1 MIKFGDKHSGMAMNK
16 IILLFDIS
24 EQYGQSLLLGIVNYY
39 KENGSALFCRMPLY
53 YRETIGIKG
62 ILKFAKEWGAQGIIA
77 QLEYTRHV
85 KKIADSGIHL
95 ILEDFKERFN
105 NFPNITG
112 GYYEAGQMGAEYF
125 VKKGFKN
132 FAFYGF
138 RNIVWSRERSEG
150 FEAYLHERGFDVY
163 HFEHEE
169 LHETDL
175 WFYKPS
181 ALSKW
186 LQALPKPIAIM
197 ACDDARGL
205 HITEACK
212 HADIKIPEDV
222 VVLGVDNDEMTCN
235 LSDPPLSSINLD
247 TEKGG
252 YEAARLMD
260 LMIQGKVKKPQ
271 NVMVV
276 PTYIVTR
283 QSTDIA
289 SATDQHISAAL
300 NYIHKNLEND
310 INVTHVLSQVPISR
324 RSLEKRFLEV
334 TGTSVY
340 KYIFKLRM
348 QRFSQRLLE
357 TDKRISEIAL
367 ETGFTLTNNISRQ
380 FKQIHGC
387 TPGEYRKKHLPRK

>member
-1 MIKFGDKHSGMAMNK
+1 MNK

-24 EQYGQSLLLGIVNYY
+24 EKYGQDLLTGIVQYY
-39 KENGSALFCRMPLY
+39 KEHGPALFCRMPIY
-53 YRETIGIKG
+53 YREAIGIKG
-62 ILKFAKEWGAQGIIA
+62 ILKFAKEWGAQGIIG
-77 QLEYTRHV
+77 QLDNNRHV
-85 KKIADSGIHL
+85 KKIAESGIHL
-95 ILEDFKERFN
+95 ILEDFKERFDE
-105 NFPNITG
+105 FPNITG
-112 GYYEAGQMGAEYF
+112 GYYEAGRMGAEYF
-125 VKKGFKN
+125 VKKGFKH

-138 RNIVWSRERSEG
+138 RNIVWSRERAEG

-163 HFEHEE
+163 NFEHEE
-169 LHETDL
+169 LHTTDL

-181 ALSKW
+181 VVSKW
-186 LQALPKPIAIM
+186 LQSLPKPIAIM
-197 ACDDARGL
+197 ACDDARGQ

-212 HADIKIPEDV
+212 HHNIRIPDDV
-222 VVLGVDNDEMTCN
+222 IVLGVDNDEMTCN
-235 LSDPPLSSINLD
+235 LSDPPLSSVNLD

-271 NVMVV
+271 NVMVM

-289 SATDQHISAAL
+289 AASDEHIATVL
-300 NYIHKNLEND
+300 NFIHKNLEND
-310 INVTHVLSQVPISR
+310 INVGDVLEQVPISR

-334 TGTSVY
+334 TGTSIY

-367 ETGFTLTNNISRQ
+367 EAGFTLTNNISRQ

-387 TPGEYRKKHLPRK
+387 TPGEYRKRHLPRK

>member
-1 MIKFGDKHSGMAMNK
+1 MNK

-24 EQYGQSLLLGIVNYY
+24 EQYGQNLLMGIVKYY

-53 YRETIGIKG
+53 YRETLGIKG
-62 ILKFAKEWGAQGIIA
+62 ILKFAKEWGAHGIIG

-95 ILEDFKERFN
+95 ILEDFKERFDE
-105 NFPNITG
+105 FPNITG
-112 GYYEAGQMGAEYF
+112 GYFEAGQMGAEYF
-125 VKKGFKN
+125 VKKGFRN

-138 RNIVWSRERSEG
+138 RNIVWSRERADG
-150 FEAYLHERGFDVY
+150 FENYLQARGFDVY

-169 LHETDL
+169 LHTTDL

-186 LQALPKPIAIM
+186 LQSLPKPIAIM
-197 ACDDARGL
+197 TCDDARGV

-212 HADIKIPEDV
+212 HANIKIPEDV
-222 VVLGVDNDEMTCN
+222 VVLGVDNDELTCN
-235 LSDPPLSSINLD
+235 LSDPPLSSVHLD

-260 LMIQGKVKKPQ
+260 LMIQKKIKKPQ
-271 NVMVV
+271 NVMVM

-289 SATDQHISAAL
+289 AATDAYIVSAL
-300 NYIHKNLEND
+300 NFIHKNLEND
-310 INVTHVLSQVPISR
+310 INVRDVLNQVPISR
-324 RSLEKRFLEV
+324 RSLEKRFLDV

-340 KYIFKLRM
+340 QYILKQRM

-357 TDKRISEIAL
+357 TDKRISEIAQDAGL
-367 ETGFTLTNNISRQ
+367 TLTNNISRQ

-387 TPGEYRKKHLPRK
+387 TPGEFRKKHLPR

>member
-1 MIKFGDKHSGMAMNK
+1 MHK

-24 EQYGQSLLLGIVNYY
+24 EQYGQSLLLGIVKYF
-39 KENGSALFCRMPLY
+39 KENSSALFCRMPLY
-53 YRETIGIKG
+53 YRETLGING
-62 ILKFAKEWGAQGIIA
+62 IVKFAREWGAQGIVA
-77 QLEYTRHV
+77 QLDNTKQV

-95 ILEDFKERFN
+95 ILEDFRERFDD
-105 NFPNITG
+105 FPNITG
-112 GYYEAGQMGAEYF
+112 GYFEAGQMGAEYF

-138 RNIVWSRERSEG
+138 KNIVWSRERSEG
-150 FEAYLHERGFDVY
+150 YESYLHNLGFDVY

-169 LHETDL
+169 LHTTNL
-175 WFYKPS
+175 WYYKPS

-186 LQALPKPIAIM
+186 LQSLPKPIAIM
-197 ACDDARGL
+197 ACDDARGQ

-212 HADIKIPEDV
+212 HADIRIPDDV
-222 VVLGVDNDEMTCN
+222 IVLGVDNDEMTCN
-235 LSDPPLSSINLD
+235 LSDPPLSSVNLD

-260 LMIQGKVKKPQ
+260 LMIQGKIKKPQ
-271 NVMVV
+271 NVMVM

-289 SATDQHISAAL
+289 AASDEHISLAL
-300 NYIHKNLEND
+300 NYIHKNLENE
-310 INVTHVLSQVPISR
+310 IHVSDVLGQVPISR

-367 ETGFTLTNNISRQ
+367 DAGFTLTNNISRQ

>member
-1 MIKFGDKHSGMAMNK
+1 MNK
-16 IILLFDIS
+16 IILLIDIS
-24 EQYGQSLLLGIVNYY
+24 EKYGQSLLTGIVRYF
-39 KENGSALFCRMPLY
+39 KENGSALFCKMPLY
-53 YRETIGIKG
+53 YRETLGIKG
-62 ILKFAKEWGAQGIIA
+62 IIKFAKEWGAQGIIA
-77 QLEYTRHV
+77 QLSNTRDV

-95 ILEDFKERFN
+95 IVEDFKERFAE
-105 NFPNITG
+105 FPNITG
-112 GYYEAGQMGAEYF
+112 GYFEAGRMGAEYF

-150 FEAYLHERGFDVY
+150 FENYLHDLGFDVY
-163 HFEHEE
+163 NFEHEE
-169 LHETDL
+169 LHATDL
-175 WFYKPS
+175 WYYKPS

-186 LQALPKPIAIM
+186 LKSLPKPIAIM
-197 ACDDARGL
+197 ACDDARGQ

-212 HADIKIPEDV
+212 HANIKIPEDV
-222 VVLGVDNDEMTCN
+222 IVLGVDNDEMTCN
-235 LSDPPLSSINLD
+235 LSDPPLSSVNLD

-271 NVMVV
+271 NVMVM

-289 SATDQHISAAL
+289 SASDTHIAQAL
-300 NYIHKNLEND
+300 TYIHKNLENNLSVPD
-310 INVTHVLSQVPISR
+310 VLNQVAISR
-324 RSLEKRFLEV
+324 RSLEKRFLDV
-334 TGTSVY
+334 TGTSIY

-348 QRFSQRLLE
+348 QKFSQRLLE
-357 TDKRISEIAL
+357 TDKTISEIAIDS
-367 ETGFTLTNNISRQ
+367 GFILTNNISRQ

-387 TPGEYRKKHLPRK
+387 TPGEYRKQHLPRK

>member
-1 MIKFGDKHSGMAMNK
+1 MNK

-24 EQYGQSLLLGIVNYY
+24 EKYGQSLLTGIVRYF
-39 KENGSALFCRMPLY
+39 KENGSALFCKMPLY
-53 YRETIGIKG
+53 YRETLGIKG
-62 ILKFAKEWGAQGIIA
+62 IIKFAKEWGAHGIIA
-77 QLEYTRHV
+77 QLSNTRDV

-95 ILEDFKERFN
+95 IVEDFKERFAE
-105 NFPNITG
+105 FPNITG
-112 GYYEAGQMGAEYF
+112 GYFEAGQMGAEYF

-150 FEAYLHERGFDVY
+150 FENYLHDLGFDVY
-163 HFEHEE
+163 NFEHEE
-169 LHETDL
+169 LHATDL
-175 WFYKPS
+175 WYYKPS

-186 LQALPKPIAIM
+186 LKSLPKPIAIM
-197 ACDDARGL
+197 ACDDARGQ

-212 HADIKIPEDV
+212 HANIKIPEDV
-222 VVLGVDNDEMTCN
+222 IVLGVDNDEMTCN
-235 LSDPPLSSINLD
+235 LSDPPLSSVNLD

-271 NVMVV
+271 NVMVK

-289 SATDQHISAAL
+289 SASDTHIAL
-300 NYIHKNLEND
+300 ALTYIHKNLENNLSVPD
-310 INVTHVLSQVPISR
+310 VLNQVAISR
-324 RSLEKRFLEV
+324 RSLEKRFLDV
-334 TGTSVY
+334 TGTSIY

-348 QRFSQRLLE
+348 QKFSQRLLE
-357 TDKRISEIAL
+357 TDKTISEIAIDS
-367 ETGFTLTNNISRQ
+367 GFILTNNISRQ

-387 TPGEYRKKHLPRK
+387 TPGEYRKLHLPRK